1 MLMKKFTF
9 ILSLLVAMVT
19 TAFAQ
24 TFDATKQYYL
34 KGTAIVGTNKAT
46 GYMNLGEFGKNTNV
60 MLLDNKQALS
70 LEMMTNA
77 TGGVYYLIAA
87 EVANATGGS
96 AKMYIAAAS
105 GDEASWKPVLTND
118 ANAALKF
125 TFEMSPMSTTTT
137 TVYNIKSDK
146 GYLKV
151 DNVTKTDNSKGVYT
165 NGEMTSAAAW
175 EVVEAK
181 AEEEEVVKQYCLKG
195 KGYVGA
201 TSVAGYMKLVGSK
214 MMDTEAILADEAQ
227 ALVMEKVVDGTN
239 TYYTISTDVE
249 NATDKQY
256 VAYDAA
262 KGLVCTA
269 NPANALRFQKEVGT
283 TAAFNLKS
291 DYGYVEAR
299 KAYWGATD
307 SPTPVDDGT
316 IGLYLDGNNATMALS
331 WTYEEVVPVTAT
343 APVVE
348 SITPANGAT
357 VENLTEVVITFD
369 KEIAKYDSSVDNNR
383 GMRLNVT
390 GATVYIS
397 EVAISG
403 NTATCTLASELT
415 KSGEYTIKIPAGSFI
430 AADGGVFAGSDTNK
444 FTFNGAPVFAANS
457 NKATVEN
464 KLDVIRVSFDQNVAF
479 VANHNIEK
487 LEVKSGETTVGYIT
501 LSENAKIDDA
511 VLTLTLDK
519 AIEPKA
525 ETTYTVEIPAGLIVE
540 TDGTKQ
546 FAGGKVT
553 YKVTVIV
560 PLTAEIT
567 PTSGTVLTTEL
578 TEIVVVFSENVYK
591 SGVPAPKLVNAED
604 NTIEYELGYSINEN
618 VLTLTPKTAIPNG
631 TYSLVNWVAHFQN
644 EAGKTISDPN
654 YTITVNLPTTAI
666 DAVAADADAVI
677 YDLSGRRVKEIT
689 VKGIYIVNGKKVIR

>member
-1 MLMKKFTF
+1 MKKFTL

-34 KGTAIVGTNKAT
+34 KGSAIVGTNKAT

-60 MLLDNKQALS
+60 MLLDDKQALS
-70 LEMMTNA
+70 LEMQTNA
-77 TGGVYYLIAA
+77 TGGVCYLIAA
-87 EVANATGGS
+87 EVADATGGS
-96 AKMYIAAAS
+96 AKKYIAAAT
-105 GDEASWKPVLTND
+105 GGNATWQPVLTND

-151 DNVTKTDNSKGVYT
+151 DNVTDTDNSKGVYT
-165 NGEMTSAAAW
+165 NGDMTSAAAW

-181 AEEEEVVKQYCLKG
+181 AEEEGV
-195 KGYVGA
+195 
-201 TSVAGYMKLVGSK
+201 
-214 MMDTEAILADEAQ
+214 
-227 ALVMEKVVDGTN
+227 
-239 TYYTISTDVE
+239 
-249 NATDKQY
+249 
-256 VAYDAA
+256 
-262 KGLVCTA
+262 
-269 NPANALRFQKEVGT
+269 
-283 TAAFNLKS
+283 
-291 DYGYVEAR
+291 
-299 KAYWGATD
+299 
-307 SPTPVDDGT
+307 
-316 IGLYLDGNNATMALS
+316 
-331 WTYEEVVPVTAT
+331 VTAT

-357 VENLTEVVITFD
+357 VENLTEVVVTFD
-369 KEIAKYDSSVDNNR
+369 KEIKEYDSNVDNGR
-383 GMRLNVT
+383 GMRLA
-390 GATVYIS
+390 GPATVYIS

-403 NTATCTLASELT
+403 NTATCTLASALT

-444 FTFNGAPVFAANS
+444 FTFNGAPVFTS
-457 NKATVEN
+457 TKATTVEN

-479 VANHNIEK
+479 VANHNIKK
-487 LEVKSGETTVGYIT
+487 LEVKSGETTVAYIT
-501 LSENAKIDDA
+501 LSENADIDGA
-511 VLTLTLDK
+511 VLTLTLDE

-546 FAGGKVT
+546 FDGGKVT
-553 YKVTVIV
+553 YKVKVVV
-560 PLTAEIT
+560 PFTAEIT
-567 PTSGTVLTTEL
+567 PTSGTVLDTEL
-578 TEIVVVFSENVYK
+578 TAIVVVFSENVYK
-591 SGVPAPKLVNAED
+591 YGLPAPKLVNVED
-604 NTIEYELGYSINEN
+604 SLIEIALGFSIAAN
-618 VLTLTPKTAIPNG
+618 VLTLTPTTDVPNG
-631 TYSLVNWVAHFQN
+631 TYSLVNWVGNFMN
-644 EAGKTISDPN
+644 GAGKTLNDPN